1 MGNGIYNAVNGSLAQ
16 MRQMDVLANNMAHVG
31 VVGFKAD
38 ILSFEQKLEDA
49 GAGRHTVDTPR
60 TVIRMTQG
68 AMRKTDNP
76 LDVGLLGDGFFVVES
91 DKGQRLTR
99 AGRMVIGNDQI
110 LRDASGNA
118 MVGEAGTIKIPS
130 VTQVE
135 SNGPIAIDKKG
146 NVLMGKMQLGQLKMV
161 EIGADQV
168 KKEGLGLF
176 KSMIPIDELNRPE
189 SSTVMQGY
197 LELSNVNPVRAMIQI
212 VNVQRNYEALQQVVK
227 TYRETDQL
235 SVRRMR

>member
-16 MRQMDVLANNMAHVG
+16 MRKMDVLANNMAHVG

-60 TVIRMTQG
+60 TTIRMSQG
-68 AMRKTDNP
+68 PMRKTDNP
-76 LDVGLLGDGFFVVES
+76 LDVGLLGEGFFVVES
-91 DKGQRLTR
+91 AQGLRLTR
-99 AGRMVIGNDQI
+99 AGRMVIGHDQI

-130 VTQVE
+130 ASQVQ
-135 SNGPIAIDKKG
+135 SNGLIAIDKTG
-146 NVLMGKMQLGQLKMV
+146 NVLMGKIQLGQLKIV

-168 KKEGLGLF
+168 KKEGLGLL

-189 SSTVMQGY
+189 NSTVMQGY